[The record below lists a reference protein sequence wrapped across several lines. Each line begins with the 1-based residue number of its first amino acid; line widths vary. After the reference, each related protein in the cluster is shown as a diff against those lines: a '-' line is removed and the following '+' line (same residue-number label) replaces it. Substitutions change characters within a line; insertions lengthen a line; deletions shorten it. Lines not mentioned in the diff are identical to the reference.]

1 MSKKR
6 LKDIIRELIED
17 ELDEMTTT
25 GNIAGYNTPNAF
37 SDDEDDEKTK
47 ENSTNSTDYELVDE
61 NAFSGGSRAEKKA
74 TKKRA
79 ESLGYIMIGE
89 IEKSN
94 NPLNEEISVK
104 DYKEIASIV
113 RMEVASIFFNLYKKK
128 SVWA

>member
-74 TKKRA
+74 TNKRA
-79 ESLGYIMIGE
+79 ESLGYIMICE

-94 NPLNEEISVK
+94 NPIMQALSCLFNSTV
-104 DYKEIASIV
+104 IV
-113 RMEVASIFFNLYKKK
+113 PFVSFPRTGIKIILD
-128 SVWA
+128 